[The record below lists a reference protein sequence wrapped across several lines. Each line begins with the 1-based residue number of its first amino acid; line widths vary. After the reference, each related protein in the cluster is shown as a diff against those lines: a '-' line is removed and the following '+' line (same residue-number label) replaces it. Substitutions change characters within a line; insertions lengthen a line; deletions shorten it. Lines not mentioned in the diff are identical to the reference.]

1 MWFVGNIGGDWL
13 RFAVD
18 FCLSKWFAQGRV
30 MLRSRRGCRDD
41 GCRSRDH
48 ASKGWRLLFFCAVL
62 VVLAVV
68 LPAASAGA
76 RTLSSE
82 PSGGGFVENPDHTW
96 TLYAYGHVIKVYSAA
111 EKETIDRVWH
121 GEEFDLIPFR
131 ASGSAVPGI
140 SEAEVEAAAGLV
152 NRLRTG
158 KPYATGGE
166 REVGEGYMHTVEE
179 NGIIYK
185 RAEALF
191 GSFYENNI
199 FAGGPYAV
207 AVSIGHSMERMFT
220 LPEWSASALIGEE
233 EHGERGG
240 KPIKYSWE
248 WFPQFKVIGHLKS
261 CASISVTG
269 GKGGVCAEAGQPVKL
284 REEWWEPIEE
294 KWLSHESHD
303 NQGLYEIFGEHFVPF
318 NCVVDSPYP
327 TCADLVG
334 SGEGSGAETAEY
346 VNVTETESMV
356 GETGFPATGLGSYVP
371 EGYEK
376 LTSEYS
382 EEPSYN
388 FGEHLEATS
397 VSNADVAPL
406 ADELEIA
413 YALQFSLLPGLEG
426 GVVPS
431 PMVPGEPPLELH
443 QNQSTCGKPV
453 DCATGNETLSQT
465 DLQVGGRGV
474 DLDLTRSYN
483 SQAAAAGVK
492 GLFGYGWTNSFSDHL
507 ILEPALHL
515 VLLVTAGG
523 ETVPFT
529 ESGGSFTAPA
539 SSQDKL
545 SGSSEAGYTLT
556 LPDQTKMKFQG
567 SSGRFESV
575 TDRNGNETKLAYNG
589 TTHLLETITD
599 PAGRKL
605 TLKENTEGFVE
616 SAKDPMGHEVKYSY
630 ENGTLATVTLPGE
643 SSPNWT
649 FKTDSSHLLTEIK
662 DGRGGKTINRYNA
675 NHQVAE
681 QEDPMKNT
689 LKFVYAP
696 LKTTITNEATGAVT
710 SEQYAPNGEP
720 ASITR
725 GYGTGLATTES
736 WEYNSAGYE
745 TTFTDGNNHTT
756 KYGYDGSDNLTSMVD
771 PDSDET
777 KWEYDSTHDV
787 ISTTTPKGETTTIK
801 RNSDGDAETVER
813 PAPGEKTQSTKY
825 AYGSHGEVES
835 KTDALG
841 HVWKYEYDTYGDR
854 TGEIDPESN
863 KRTWEYNKDSQEI
876 ATVSPRGNISGA
888 EPDAFTTTI
897 ERDQQGRPISVTEPP
912 REPVYNSAFGS
923 SGTGNGQ
930 FQFPTLEAVTSSG
943 DLWVA
948 DSSLNRLQEFNSKG
962 EYVTQFGSTGTGDG
976 QFKFPFGVAINKT
989 TGDIYV
995 ADRENYRIQEFS
1007 STGTFI
1013 RTFGYGVSD
1022 GAEKYEICTSS
1033 CRAGL
1038 MGSKVSEFWEPDGI
1052 TIDSSGNLWVVD
1064 EVNDRLEEISETG
1077 EYINEYGSKG
1087 SSNGQLSGPVS
1098 IAYDKGNLYVTE
1110 AINDRVQEF
1119 STEGAYVSK
1128 FGSEGAGN
1136 GQFEVPYAIAAGP
1149 NTNELYVT
1157 DRENNRVEIFAAS
1170 GRFLSS
1176 FGSKG
1181 KGNGQIESPT
1191 GVVATTGE
1199 TLYVSDHNNERI
1211 ENWTGLTARITKYA
1225 YDADGN
1231 LESMT
1236 NPNGNKTKYSYDAD
1250 NELTKV
1256 EEPNSS
1262 VTETGYNG
1270 AGQITSQTDGNKH
1283 ITKYVRNVLG
1293 EVTEIIDPLS
1303 RKTTK
1308 EYDAAGNLASL
1319 TDAAKR
1325 TTTYKYDPADRLTEI
1340 TYSDGKTPTVKY
1352 EYDKDGNRTKM
1363 TDGTGTTKYVYDQLD
1378 RLAETENGQKEVV
1391 KYEYD
1396 LANETT
1402 KITYPN
1408 GKNVTDAYDKDGRL
1422 EKVTDWLEHTTRFS
1436 YDPDS
1441 DLTATVYPSST
1452 SEEDTY
1458 AYNLSDQMTET
1469 KMFKGAETI
1478 ASLTYARD
1486 SDGQVDNT
1494 VNKGLLGSEVTEA
1507 SYDTNSRLTKSAATT
1522 YKYDA
1527 ANNPTQ
1533 IGADTYK
1540 YDSADELESG
1550 AGATYTYNE
1559 MGERTKT
1566 TPGTGPVTTYG
1577 YDQAGNLISVE
1588 RPKEGATS
1596 EIKDTY
1602 TYNGEGLRASQTN
1615 SGTTNYMAWDTAE
1628 NTPLI
1633 LSDGNNSYIYG
1644 VDGLPIEQINGAEKA
1659 QYLHHDQAGSTQFIS
1674 SETGTTEAAYSY
1686 TPYGAIEEHIG
1697 TATTPFGYDGQYTSS
1712 DTGLIY
1718 LRARNY
1724 DPATGQ
1730 FLSVDPLEAIS
1741 GEPYG
1746 YAGDNPL
1753 NYGDSLGLLWTPLAG
1768 GAAGADAACGAT
1780 FEIPGVDI
1788 GTCGAAGIA
1797 SGAAAIGAAVGVVT
1811 AIAGEEGGDE
1821 GEAELKAKEAERE
1834 NCGDPATPP
1843 GSKFEWKGKG
1853 PVGSKEG
1860 SWYDPESDESLHPDL
1875 KSEDHGPHYDYEGPS
1890 GNYRLYPDGR
1900 IEAKP

>member
-1 MWFVGNIGGDWL
+1 L
-13 RFAVD
+13 
-18 FCLSKWFAQGRV
+18 
-30 MLRSRRGCRDD
+30 
-41 GCRSRDH
+41 
-48 ASKGWRLLFFCAVL
+48 
-62 VVLAVV
+62 
-68 LPAASAGA
+68 
-76 RTLSSE
+76 
-82 PSGGGFVENPDHTW
+82 VENPDHTW

-121 GEEFDLIPFR
+121 GEEFDYSLGR
-131 ASGSAVPGI
+131 ADGSEVTGI
-140 SEAEVEAAAGLV
+140 SSSEVEAAEDILK
-152 NRLRTG
+152 RLRTG
-158 KPYATGGE
+158 KPYATPSE
-166 REVGEGYMHTVEE
+166 KDVGEGYMRTLEE
-179 NGIIYK
+179 KGLIRK

-191 GSFYENNI
+191 EGLYERTLNAERSFAIAMMIGGESYE
-199 FAGGPYAV
+199 
-207 AVSIGHSMERMFT
+207 RLFT
-220 LPEWSASALIGEE
+220 LPEWTASALSGEK

-240 KPIKYSWE
+240 KPIKYRWG
-248 WFPQFKVIGHLKS
+248 WGKQFRVLSGLTP
-261 CASISVTG
+261 CASISYVG
-269 GKGGVCAEAGQPVKL
+269 GAGVCIYAGQPVKYT
-284 REEWWEPIEE
+284 EEWWEPINKEWISAE
-294 KWLSHESHD
+294 NSDGTGYFSKSEA
-303 NQGLYEIFGEHFVPF
+303 FVPVD
-318 NCVVDSPYP
+318 CVSDGPYP
-327 TCADLVG
+327 TCATALEAEGTVETL
-334 SGEGSGAETAEY
+334 GEYINLTKL
-346 VNVTETESMV
+346 ESAI
-356 GETGFPATGLGSYVP
+356 EELGFPAASLGSYTP
-371 EGYEK
+371 EGREKVSGKFSDATGYE
-376 LTSEYS
+376 
-382 EEPSYN
+382 
-388 FGEHLEATS
+388 FGAHREATS
-397 VSNADVAPL
+397 VLNPDVAPL
-406 ADELEIA
+406 PDELEVA

-453 DCATGNETLSQT
+453 HCATGNETLSQT

-474 DLDLTRSYN
+474 GLDLTRSYN
-483 SQAAAAGVK
+483 SQAAATGVK
-492 GLFGYGWTNSFSDHL
+492 GLFGYGWTSSFSDHL
-507 ILEPALHL
+507 VLEPALHL
-515 VLLVTAGG
+515 VLLVTASG
-523 ETVPFT
+523 ETVPFS

-539 SSQDKL
+539 SIQDKL

-567 SSGRFESV
+567 SSGRLESV
-575 TDRNGNETKLAYNG
+575 ADRNGNETKLAYNG

-605 TLKENTEGFVE
+605 TLKENAEGFVE
-616 SAKDPMGHEVKYSY
+616 SVKDPMAHEVKYTY
-630 ENGTLATVTLPGE
+630 ENETLATVTLPGE

-649 FKTDSSHLLTEIK
+649 FKTDGAHQITEIK
-662 DGRGGKTINRYNA
+662 DGRGGKTTNKYNA
-675 NHQVAE
+675 NNQVNE
-681 QEDPMKNT
+681 QTDPLGHT
-689 LKFVYAP
+689 LKFAYAA

-710 SEQYAPNGEP
+710 SEQYASNGEP
-720 ASITR
+720 VSITR

-736 WEYNSAGYE
+736 WEYNSAGYK
-745 TTFTDGNNHTT
+745 TAFTDGNGHTT
-756 KYGYDGSDNLTSMVD
+756 KYGYDSSDDLTSMID

-787 ISTTTPKGETTTIK
+787 ISMTTPKGETTTIK

-835 KTDALG
+835 MTDPLG

-854 TGEIDPESN
+854 TGEIDPESD
-863 KRTWEYNKDSQEI
+863 KRTWEYNEDSQEI
-876 ATVSPRGNISGA
+876 ATVSPRGNVSGA
-888 EPDAFTTTI
+888 EPNAFTTRI

-923 SGTGNGQ
+923 SGSGNGQ
-930 FQFPTLEAVTSSG
+930 FQFPTLSAVTSSG

-948 DSSLNRLQEFNSKG
+948 DSSLNRLQEFNTKG
-962 EYVTQFGSTGTGDG
+962 EYVTQFGSSGTGDG
-976 QFKFPFGVAINKT
+976 QFKFPFGVSINKT

-1007 STGTFI
+1007 SSGAFI

-1022 GAEKYEICTSS
+1022 GAEKYEVCTSS

-1052 TIDSSGNLWVVD
+1052 AIDSSGHLWVVD

-1087 SSNGQLSGPVS
+1087 SGNGQLSEPVA
-1098 IAYDKGNLYVTE
+1098 ITYDKGNLYVTE

-1149 NTNELYVT
+1149 TTNELYVT
-1157 DRENNRVEIFAAS
+1157 DRENNRVEIFTAS

-1181 KGNGQIESPT
+1181 KGGGQMEAPT

-1231 LESMT
+1231 IESMT
-1236 NPNGNKTKYSYDAD
+1236 NPNGDKTKYSHDAD
-1250 NELTKV
+1250 SELTKV
-1256 EEPNSS
+1256 EEPNGT

-1283 ITKYVRNVLG
+1283 TTKYVRNVLG

-1308 EYDAAGNLASL
+1308 EYDAAGNLTGL

-1325 TTTYKYDPADRLTEI
+1325 TTTYKYDSANRLTEI

-1363 TDGTGTTKYVYDQLD
+1363 TDGTGTTKYIYDQLD
-1378 RLAETENGQKEVV
+1378 RLTEAENGHKEVV
-1391 KYEYD
+1391 KYEYS
-1396 LANETT
+1396 LANEKT

-1422 EKVTDWLEHTTRFS
+1422 EKATDWLEHTTKFL

-1441 DLTATVYPSST
+1441 DLTATIYPSGT

-1458 AYNLSDQMTET
+1458 TYNLSDQMTEA
-1469 KMFKGAETI
+1469 KMFKGTETI
-1478 ASLTYARD
+1478 ASLTYPRD
-1486 SDGQVDNT
+1486 SDGQVDDT

-1507 SYDTNSRLTKSAATT
+1507 SYDTNSRLTKSGAIT

-1533 IGADTYK
+1533 IGAGTYK
-1540 YDSADELESG
+1540 YDNADELESG

-1566 TPGTGPVTTYG
+1566 TPGTGPATTYG
-1577 YDQAGNLISVE
+1577 YDQAGNLTSVE

-1602 TYNGEGLRASQTN
+1602 TYNGEGLRASQTV
-1615 SGTTNYMAWDTAE
+1615 SGTTSYMAWDTAE

-1633 LSDGNNSYIYG
+1633 LSDGTNSYIYG
-1644 VDGLPIEQINGAEKA
+1644 VDSLPIEQINGAEKA
-1659 QYLHHDQAGSTQFIS
+1659 QYLHHDQAGSTQFIAG
-1674 SETGTTEAAYSY
+1674 ETGTTEAAYAY
-1686 TPYGAIEEHIG
+1686 TPYGAVEEHIG

-1718 LRARNY
+1718 LRARAY
-1724 DPATGQ
+1724 DPTTGQ

-1741 GEPYG
+1741 GEPYS
-1746 YAGDNPL
+1746 YAGDSPL
-1753 NYGDSLGLLWTPLAG
+1753 TYGDSLGLLWTPLAG

-1780 FEIPGVDI
+1780 FEIPGVDL

-1797 SGAAAIGAAVGVVT
+1797 SGAAALGAAVGVVT

-1834 NCGDPATPP
+1834 NCGNPSTPP

-1853 PVGSKEG
+1853 PEGSNEG
-1860 SWYDPESDESLHPDL
+1860 SWWDPDNDESLYPHL
-1875 KSEDHGPHYDYEGPS
+1875 GENSHGPHYDYQGPS
-1890 GNYRLYPDGR
+1890 GRYRIYPDGE
-1900 IEAKP
+1900 IEPK

>member
-1 MWFVGNIGGDWL
+1 
-13 RFAVD
+13 
-18 FCLSKWFAQGRV
+18 
-30 MLRSRRGCRDD
+30 
-41 GCRSRDH
+41 
-48 ASKGWRLLFFCAVL
+48 LFFCVVL
-62 VVLAVV
+62 VALATV
-68 LPAASAGA
+68 LPAAAASA

-96 TLYAYGHVIKVYSAA
+96 TLYDYGHAIKVYSAA
-111 EKETIDRVWH
+111 EKEIIDRVWH
-121 GEEFDLIPFR
+121 GEESDLIPGR
-131 ASGSAVPGI
+131 ASGSEVTGI
-140 SEAEVEAAAGLV
+140 SEAEAEAAAGLV

-158 KPYATGGE
+158 KPYATVGE
-166 REVGEGYMHTVEE
+166 REVGEGYMRTVEE
-179 NGIIYK
+179 KGIIEK

-191 GSFYENNI
+191 GGLYEKTLL
-199 FAGGPYAV
+199 AGSDLAI
-207 AVSIGHSMERMFT
+207 AISNGHTVERLFT
-220 LPEWSASALIGEE
+220 LPEWTDTDLSGEK
-233 EHGERGG
+233 EHGEYGG
-240 KPIKYSWE
+240 KPIKYSWD
-248 WFPQFKVIGHLKS
+248 WTSQFKIIGHLQS
-261 CASISVTG
+261 CSSIPVAG
-269 GKGGVCAEAGQPVKL
+269 GEGGVCAYAAQPVKL
-284 REEWWEPIEE
+284 HEEKWEPIE
-294 KWLSHESHD
+294 KRWLSSETLD
-303 NQGLYEIFGEHFVPF
+303 KGGYEALGENFIPF
-318 NCVVDSPYP
+318 DCVVDSPYP
-327 TCADLVG
+327 TCG
-334 SGEGSGAETAEY
+334 NWESSEEHGGAEIADY
-346 VNVTETESMV
+346 VNVTALEGSV
-356 GETGFPATGLGSYVP
+356 GEPGFPAEGIGSYVL
-371 EGYEK
+371 EGDYE
-376 LTSEYS
+376 LGGETSFETEYD
-382 EEPSYN
+382 
-388 FGEHLEATS
+388 FGTHRGATS
-397 VSNADVAPL
+397 VSNRDVAPL

-413 YALQFSLLPGLEG
+413 YALQFSLLSGLEG

-431 PMVPGEPPLELH
+431 PMVPGEPPIEGH
-443 QNQSTCGKPV
+443 QNRSECGKPV

-465 DLQVGGRGV
+465 DFQVGGLGV
-474 DLDLTRSYN
+474 GLGLTRYYN
-483 SQAAAAGVK
+483 SQAAAAGPK

-507 ILEPALHL
+507 IPEPALHL
-515 VLLVTAGG
+515 VLLVTASGA
-523 ETVPFT
+523 TVPFS

-545 SGSSEAGYTLT
+545 SGSSGAGYTLT
-556 LPDQTKMKFQG
+556 LPDQTKMKFQW
-567 SSGRFESV
+567 SSGRLESV

-589 TTHLLETITD
+589 TSGLLEAITD

-605 TLKENTEGFVE
+605 TLKENTEGLLV
-616 SAKDPMGHEVKYSY
+616 SARDPMGHEVKYTY

-649 FKTDSSHLLTEIK
+649 FKADGARQITEIK
-662 DGRGGKTINRYNA
+662 DGRSGKTTNKYNA
-675 NHQVAE
+675 NNQVDE
-681 QEDPMKNT
+681 QTDPLGHT
-689 LKFVYAP
+689 LKFAYTP

-736 WEYNSAGYE
+736 WEYNSSGYE
-745 TTFTDGNNHTT
+745 TASTDGNSHTT
-756 KYGYDGSDNLTSMVD
+756 KYGYDGSDNLTSMID

-787 ISTTTPKGETTTIK
+787 ISMTTPKGETTTIK
-801 RNSDGDAETVER
+801 RNGDGDAETVER

-835 KTDALG
+835 MTDPLG

-854 TGEIDPESN
+854 TGEIDPESD
-863 KRTWEYNKDSQEI
+863 KRTWEYDEDSQEI
-876 ATVSPRGNISGA
+876 ATVSPRGNVSGA
-888 EPDAFTTTI
+888 EPDAFTTTT
-897 ERDQQGRPISVTEPP
+897 ERDQQGRPTSVTEPP

-923 SGTGNGQ
+923 SGSGNGQ
-930 FQFPTLEAVTSSG
+930 FQFPTLGAVTSSG

-948 DSSLNRLQEFNSKG
+948 DSSLNRLQEFNTKG
-962 EYVTQFGSTGTGDG
+962 EYVTQFGSSGTGDG

-1007 STGTFI
+1007 SSGTFI

-1022 GAEKYEICTSS
+1022 GTEKYEVCTSS

-1052 TIDSSGNLWVVD
+1052 TIDSSGHLWVVD
-1064 EVNDRLEEISETG
+1064 EVNDRLEELSETG

-1087 SSNGQLSGPVS
+1087 SGNGQLSGPVA

-1119 STEGAYVSK
+1119 SNEGVYVSK

-1136 GQFEVPYAIAAGP
+1136 GQFEVPYGIAAGP
-1149 NTNELYVT
+1149 STSELYVS
-1157 DRENNRVEIFAAS
+1157 DRENNRVEIFTAS

-1181 KGNGQIESPT
+1181 KGNGDLESPT

-1199 TLYVSDHNNERI
+1199 TLYLSDHNNERI
-1211 ENWTGLTARITKYA
+1211 ENWTGLTARVTKYA

-1236 NPNGNKTKYSYDAD
+1236 NPNGNKTKYSHDAD

-1256 EEPNSS
+1256 EEPNST
-1262 VTETGYNG
+1262 VTETGYDG

-1283 ITKYVRNVLG
+1283 TTKYVRNVLG

-1308 EYDAAGNLASL
+1308 EYDAAGNLISL

-1325 TTTYKYDPADRLTEI
+1325 TTTYKYDPASRLTEV

-1352 EYDKDGNRTKM
+1352 EYNKDGNRTKM

-1378 RLAETENGQKEVV
+1378 RLTETENGHKEIV

-1396 LANETT
+1396 LANEKT

-1408 GKNVTDAYDKDGRL
+1408 GKNVTDVYDKDGRL
-1422 EKVTDWLEHTTRFS
+1422 EKVTDWLEHTTKFS
-1436 YDPDS
+1436 YDPGS
-1441 DLTATVYPSST
+1441 DLTATVYPSGT
-1452 SEEDTY
+1452 TEEDDYT
-1458 AYNLSDQMTET
+1458 YNLSDQMTEA
-1469 KMFKGAETI
+1469 KMFKGTETI

-1486 SDGQVDNT
+1486 SNGQVDNT
-1494 VNKGLLGSEVTEA
+1494 VNKGLLGSEVAEA
-1507 SYDTNSRLTKSAATT
+1507 SYDANSRLTKSAATT

-1533 IGADTYK
+1533 IGAGTYK
-1540 YDSADELESG
+1540 YDSADELETG

-1566 TPGTGPVTTYG
+1566 TPGTGPATTYG

-1596 EIKDTY
+1596 EIKDIDA
-1602 TYNGEGLRASQTN
+1602 YNGEGLRASQTV
-1615 SGTTNYMAWDTAE
+1615 SGTTSYMAWDTAE
-1628 NTPLI
+1628 SIPLI
-1633 LSDGNNSYIYG
+1633 LSDGTNSYIYG

-1686 TPYGAIEEHIG
+1686 TPDGAVEEHIG
-1697 TATTPFGYDGQYTSS
+1697 TATTPFGYDGQYTNS

-1730 FLSVDPLEAIS
+1730 FLSVDPLDAIS
-1741 GEPYG
+1741 GEPYA
-1746 YAGDNPL
+1746 YADDNPL
-1753 NYGDSLGLLWTPLAG
+1753 NASDPTGLIFGIAGTPSWEELGEGVAGWGDTITFGATNWVREELGNNNINPCSAAYQAG
-1768 GAAGADAACGAT
+1768 GYAGLGTAVL
-1780 FEIPGVDI
+1780 IPG
-1788 GTCGAAGIA
+1788 
-1797 SGAAAIGAAVGVVT
+1797 
-1811 AIAGEEGGDE
+1811 E
-1821 GEAELKAKEAERE
+1821 GEAEIGAEGISISAKVAGQMEARGWTDESIQEAVQSGDQVQAVNKATG
-1834 NCGDPATPP
+1834 NPATRYINPTTGQSVVLDDVTKEVIHVGGPGFKYGP
-1843 GSKFEWKGKG
+1843 GSG
-1853 PVGSKEG
+1853 
-1860 SWYDPESDESLHPDL
+1860 DL
-1875 KSEDHGPHYDYEGPS
+1875 P
-1890 GNYRLYPDGR
+1890 
-1900 IEAKP
+1900 

>member
-1 MWFVGNIGGDWL
+1 MSQENGW
-13 RFAVD
+13 
-18 FCLSKWFAQGRV
+18 
-30 MLRSRRGCRDD
+30 RRRAGL
-41 GCRSRDH
+41 GRSRDH
-48 ASKGWRLLFFCAVL
+48 ALRASRLLYSRFLFFCAVV
-62 VVLAVV
+62 VVLIVV
-68 LPAASAGA
+68 LPATSAGA
-76 RTLSSE
+76 RTLSAE
-82 PSGGGFVENPDHTW
+82 PSGGGLVENPDHTW

-121 GEEFDLIPFR
+121 AEEFDLIPGR
-131 ASGSAVPGI
+131 ASGKEVTGI
-140 SEAEVEAAAGLV
+140 SEAEAEAAEGLI

-158 KPYATGGE
+158 KPYATVGE
-166 REVGEGYMHTVEE
+166 REVGEGYMYTVEE
-179 NGIIYK
+179 KGIIYK
-185 RAEALF
+185 PAEALF
-191 GSFYENNI
+191 
-199 FAGGPYAV
+199 AGIDEKTVLSGTPYAV
-207 AVSIGHSMERMFT
+207 AISIGVNSEHKNIERVLT
-220 LPEWSASALIGEE
+220 LPAWGATGLSGEMT
-233 EHGERGG
+233 HGEYGG
-240 KPIKYSWE
+240 MPIKHSWL
-248 WFPQFKVIGHLKS
+248 WGSSHFSTITGLVP
-261 CASISVTG
+261 CTSISYARANVKEG
-269 GKGGVCAEAGQPVKL
+269 EVCVYAGQPVEL
-284 REEWWEPIEE
+284 TEEWWEPVKKE
-294 KWLSHESHD
+294 WLHSSSKDETGGYSTF
-303 NQGLYEIFGEHFVPF
+303 ERWVPMG
-318 NCVVDSPYP
+318 CVGDSPYP
-327 TCADLVG
+327 TCHVEPE
-334 SGEGSGAETAEY
+334 GETDETIGEY
-346 VNVTETESMV
+346 VNVSQLESV
-356 GETGFPATGLGSYVP
+356 TGEIGFPAAELVNYEPKGDTKLSGENKSEP
-371 EGYEK
+371 EYE
-376 LTSEYS
+376 
-382 EEPSYN
+382 
-388 FGEHLEATS
+388 FGKHKEATP
-397 VSNADVAPL
+397 VSNAHVAPL

-413 YALQFSLLPGLEG
+413 YALQSSLLPGLEG

-431 PMVPGEPPLELH
+431 PMVPGEPPLEGH
-443 QNQSTCGKPV
+443 QNRSECGEPV

-465 DLQVGGRGV
+465 DLQIGGRGV
-474 DLDLTRSYN
+474 GFDFTRSYN

-492 GLFGYGWTNSFSDHL
+492 GLFGYGWTSSFSDHL

-515 VLLVTAGG
+515 VLLVTASG
-523 ETVPFT
+523 ETVPFA

-567 SSGRFESV
+567 SSGRLESV

-605 TLKENTEGFVE
+605 TLKENAEGFVE
-616 SAKDPMGHEVKYSY
+616 SAKDPMGHEVKYTY
-630 ENGTLATVTLPGE
+630 KGETLATVTLPGE

-649 FKTDSSHLLTEIK
+649 FETGSSHLITEIK
-662 DGRGGKTINRYNA
+662 NGRGGKTINKYNA
-675 NHQVAE
+675 NHQVEE
-681 QEDPMKNT
+681 QTDPMTRK
-689 LKFVYAP
+689 LKFAYAS

-736 WEYNSAGYE
+736 WEYNSSGYK
-745 TTFTDGNNHTT
+745 TVFTDGNKHTT
-756 KYGYDGSDNLTSMVD
+756 KYGYDSSGDLTSMVD

-787 ISTTTPKGETTTIK
+787 ISVTTPKGETTTIK

-813 PAPGEKTQSTKY
+813 PAPEAKTQTTKY

-835 KTDALG
+835 MTDPLG

-854 TGEIDPESN
+854 TAEIDPEGN
-863 KRTWEYNKDSQEI
+863 KRTWTYNEDSQETS
-876 ATVSPRGNISGA
+876 TVSPRGNVSGT
-888 EPDAFTTTI
+888 EPAIFTTTT

-923 SGTGNGQ
+923 SGSGNGQ
-930 FQFPTLEAVTSSG
+930 FQFPTLSAVTSSG

-962 EYVTQFGSTGTGDG
+962 EYVTQFGSSGTGDG

-1013 RTFGYGVSD
+1013 RAFGYGVSD
-1022 GAEKYEICTSS
+1022 GAEKYEVCTTG

-1052 TIDSSGNLWVVD
+1052 AIDSSGHLWVVD

-1087 SSNGQLSGPVS
+1087 TGNGQLSGPVA
-1098 IAYDKGNLYVTE
+1098 IAYDKSNLYVTE

-1119 STEGAYVSK
+1119 STEGTYVSK
-1128 FGSEGAGN
+1128 FGSEGTGN

-1149 NTNELYVT
+1149 TTSELYVT
-1157 DRENNRVEIFAAS
+1157 DRENNRVEIFTAS

-1181 KGNGQIESPT
+1181 KGNGDMESPT

-1199 TLYVSDHNNERI
+1199 TLYVSDHDNERI
-1211 ENWTGLTARITKYA
+1211 ENWTGLTARVTKYT
-1225 YDADGN
+1225 YDANGN

-1236 NPNGNKTKYSYDAD
+1236 NQAGTKTKYTYDAD

-1256 EEPNSS
+1256 EEPNST
-1262 VTETGYNG
+1262 VTETGYDG
-1270 AGQITSQTDGNKH
+1270 DGQITSQTDGNKH
-1283 ITKYVRNVLG
+1283 TTKYVRNVL
-1293 EVTEIIDPLS
+1293 EQVTEIIDPLS

-1308 EYDAAGNLASL
+1308 EYDAAGNLTSL

-1325 TTTYKYDPADRLTEI
+1325 TTTYKYDPANRLTEI

-1378 RLAETENGQKEVV
+1378 RLTETENGHKEVA
-1391 KYEYD
+1391 KYEYN

-1408 GKNVTDAYDKDGRL
+1408 GKNVTRAYDKDGRL
-1422 EKVTDWLEHTTRFS
+1422 EKVTDWLEHTTKFS

-1441 DLTATVYPSST
+1441 DLTATVYPTAT

-1458 AYNLSDQMTET
+1458 AYNLSDQMSET
-1469 KMFKGAETI
+1469 KMLKGTETI
-1478 ASLTYARD
+1478 ASLAYARD
-1486 SDGQVDNT
+1486 PDGQVDNT

-1507 SYDTNSRLTKSAATT
+1507 AYDSNSRLTKSGTIT
-1522 YKYDA
+1522 YEYDA
-1527 ANNPTQ
+1527 ANNPTK
-1533 IGADTYK
+1533 IGTSTYK
-1540 YDSADELESG
+1540 YNSADELESG
-1550 AGATYTYNE
+1550 TGATYAYNE
-1559 MGERTKT
+1559 VGERTKT
-1566 TPGTGPVTTYG
+1566 TPGTGPATTYG
-1577 YDQAGNLISVE
+1577 YDQAGNLITVE

-1602 TYNGEGLRASQTN
+1602 TYNGEGLRTSQTI
-1615 SGTTNYMAWDTAE
+1615 SGTTSYIAWDTAE

-1633 LSDGNNSYIYG
+1633 LSDGTNSYIYG
-1644 VDGLPIEQINGAEKA
+1644 VNGLPIEQINGAEKA
-1659 QYLHHDQAGSTQFIS
+1659 QYLHHDQAGSTQFIA

-1686 TPYGAIEEHIG
+1686 TPYGAVEEHTG
-1697 TATTPFGYDGQYTSS
+1697 TATTPFGYDSQYTNT

-1718 LRARNY
+1718 MRAREY

-1730 FLSVDPLEAIS
+1730 FLSVDPLA
-1741 GEPYG
+1741 GQTHAPYY

-1753 NYGDSLGLLWTPLAG
+1753 NEADPTGLGNWLGLGLPSPGEVAETLNPIKYYEEEIESYEDGCGYFGSVIHGLEGAVVGTLDASGIGGLAE
-1768 GAAGADAACGAT
+1768 GAAGA
-1780 FEIPGVDI
+1780 V
-1788 GTCGAAGIA
+1788 
-1797 SGAAAIGAAVGVVT
+1797 
-1811 AIAGEEGGDE
+1811 GEEGSTAVEDALDGLRPGRSPNVYEVDSPEELQQIYDELSRGGKPTDSSYPGQEVELPDGTRVGIRETSKSGGPAIDINGDE
-1821 GEAELKAKEAERE
+1821 
-1834 NCGDPATPP
+1834 
-1843 GSKFEWKGKG
+1843 
-1853 PVGSKEG
+1853 
-1860 SWYDPESDESLHPDL
+1860 
-1875 KSEDHGPHYDYEGPS
+1875 
-1890 GNYRLYPDGR
+1890 YR
-1900 IEAKP
+1900 IHVAQ

>member
-1 MWFVGNIGGDWL
+1 M
-13 RFAVD
+13 
-18 FCLSKWFAQGRV
+18 AQAK
-30 MLRSRRGCRDD
+30 SWRRQD
-41 GCRSRDH
+41 GQSRDH
-48 ASKGWRLLFFCAVL
+48 TSSGSCLLHSRLLLFCVVL
-62 VVLAVV
+62 VVFAVA
-68 LPAASAGA
+68 LPAAVASA
-76 RTLSSE
+76 RTLSVE

-121 GEEFDLIPFR
+121 GEEFDLIPGR
-131 ASGSAVPGI
+131 ASGKEVTGI
-140 SEAEVEAAAGLV
+140 SSGEAEAAAGLV

-158 KPYATGGE
+158 KPYATTGE
-166 REVGEGYMHTVEE
+166 REVGEGYMRTVEE
-179 NGIIYK
+179 KGIIEK
-185 RAEALF
+185 RAEAVF
-191 GSFYENNI
+191 GGLYEKTLESNEP
-199 FAGGPYAV
+199 FAV
-207 AVSIGHSMERMFT
+207 AISNGYTVERMFT
-220 LPEWSASALIGEE
+220 LPEWTDTDVGGEK

-240 KPIKYSWE
+240 LPIKYFWSWY
-248 WFPQFKVIGHLKS
+248 PQFKIIGHLQS
-261 CASISVTG
+261 CSSISVAG
-269 GKGGVCAEAGQPVKL
+269 GGGVCAYAAQPVDL
-284 REEWWEPIEE
+284 TEEWWEPIEK
-294 KWLSHESHD
+294 KWVSRESLD
-303 NQGLYEIFGEHFVPF
+303 KGGYESFEHFLPLA
-318 NCVVDSPYP
+318 CVVDSPYP
-327 TCADLVG
+327 TCGNWASLEESGGEEIADYVNATAL
-334 SGEGSGAETAEY
+334 EGS
-346 VNVTETESMV
+346 V
-356 GETGFPATGLGSYVP
+356 GEIGFPAEGIGSYVP
-371 EGYEK
+371 EGDHK
-376 LTSEYS
+376 LNGETSFET
-382 EEPSYN
+382 EYN
-388 FGEHLEATS
+388 FNTHDGATS

-413 YALQFSLLPGLEG
+413 YALQSSLLPGLEG

-431 PMVPGEPPLELH
+431 PMVPGEPPLEGH
-443 QNQSTCGKPV
+443 QNRSECDDPV
-453 DCATGNETLSQT
+453 DCATGDETLSQT
-465 DLQVGGRGV
+465 DLRVGGRGV
-474 DLDLTRSYN
+474 GLDLTRSYN
-483 SQAAAAGVK
+483 SQAAAAGVT
-492 GLFGYGWTNSFSDHL
+492 GLFGYGWTSSFSDHL
-507 ILEPALHL
+507 VLEPALHL
-515 VLLVTAGG
+515 MLLVMASG
-523 ETVPFT
+523 ETVPFS

-545 SGSSEAGYTLT
+545 AGSSEAGYTLT

-567 SSGRFESV
+567 SSGRLESV

-605 TLKENTEGFVE
+605 TLKENAEGFVE
-616 SAKDPMGHEVKYSY
+616 SAKDPMGHEVKYTY
-630 ENGTLATVTLPGE
+630 KDETLATVTLPGE

-649 FKTDSSHLLTEIK
+649 FETGSSHLITEIK
-662 DGRGGKTINRYNA
+662 DGRAGKTTNKYNA
-675 NHQVAE
+675 NNQVHE
-681 QEDPMKNT
+681 QTDPLGHT
-689 LKFVYAP
+689 LKFAYAT

-725 GYGTGLATTES
+725 GYGTGLATAES

-745 TTFTDGNNHTT
+745 TAFTDGNGHTT
-756 KYGYDGSDNLTSMVD
+756 KYGYDGSDNLTSMID

-787 ISTTTPKGETTTIK
+787 ISMTIPKGETTTIK

-835 KTDALG
+835 MTDPLG

-854 TGEIDPESN
+854 TGEIDPESD
-863 KRTWEYNKDSQEI
+863 KRTWEYNEDSQEI
-876 ATVSPRGNISGA
+876 ATVSPRGNVSGA
-888 EPDAFTTTI
+888 EPGAFATTV
-897 ERDQQGRPISVTEPP
+897 ERDQQGRPVSVTEPS

-923 SGTGNGQ
+923 SGSGNGQ
-930 FQFPTLEAVTSSG
+930 FQFPTLGAVTSSG

-962 EYVTQFGSTGTGDG
+962 EYVTQFGSSGTGDG

-1007 STGTFI
+1007 SSGTFI

-1052 TIDSSGNLWVVD
+1052 AIDSSGNLWVVD
-1064 EVNDRLEEISETG
+1064 EVNDRLEKISETG
-1077 EYINEYGSKG
+1077 EYLNEYGSKG
-1087 SSNGQLSGPVS
+1087 TGNGQLSAPVA

-1149 NTNELYVT
+1149 STSELYVT
-1157 DRENNRVEIFAAS
+1157 DRENNRVEIFTAS

-1181 KGNGQIESPT
+1181 KGNGDMELPT

-1236 NPNGNKTKYSYDAD
+1236 NPNGYKTKYSHDAD

-1256 EEPNSS
+1256 EEPNST

-1283 ITKYVRNVLG
+1283 TTKYVRNVLG

-1308 EYDAAGNLASL
+1308 EYDAAGNLTSL
-1319 TDAAKR
+1319 TDVAKR
-1325 TTTYKYDPADRLTEI
+1325 TTTYKYDPANRITEI

-1378 RLAETENGQKEVV
+1378 RLTEAENGHKEVI
-1391 KYEYD
+1391 KYEYS
-1396 LANETT
+1396 LASETT

-1422 EKVTDWLEHTTRFS
+1422 EKVTDWLEHTTKFS

-1441 DLTATVYPSST
+1441 DLTATVYPSGT
-1452 SEEDTY
+1452 SEEDIYT
-1458 AYNLSDQMTET
+1458 YNLSDQMTET
-1469 KMFKGAETI
+1469 KMFKGTETI

-1507 SYDTNSRLTKSAATT
+1507 SYDTNSRLTKSGATT

-1533 IGADTYK
+1533 IGAGTYK

-1566 TPGTGPVTTYG
+1566 TPGTGPATTYG

-1602 TYNGEGLRASQTN
+1602 TYNGEGLRASQTV
-1615 SGTTNYMAWDTAE
+1615 SGTTSYIAWDTTE

-1633 LSDGNNSYIYG
+1633 LSDGTNSYIYG
-1644 VDGLPIEQINGAEKA
+1644 VDGLPIEQINSATEKA
-1659 QYLHHDQAGSTQFIS
+1659 QYLHHDQAGSTQFIAG
-1674 SETGTTEAAYSY
+1674 ETGTTEAAYSY
-1686 TPYGAIEEHIG
+1686 TPYGAVEEHIG
-1697 TATTPFGYDGQYTSS
+1697 TATTPFGYDGQYTNS

-1730 FLSVDPLEAIS
+1730 FLSVDPLVSATH
-1741 GEPYG
+1741 EPYV
-1746 YAGDNPL
+1746 YAGDDPL
-1753 NYGDSLGLLWTPLAG
+1753 TYRDRSGLGIEEIFEPSPIPCPWCQAAQGVAEAIEGAYHEAQHGGEWVESHIGTEELGEPVEQGAGAAEKGCGLLEKDKTGRVHGDIPNYPNPEWTEEDLEQVAE
-1768 GAAGADAACGAT
+1768 DLR
-1780 FEIPGVDI
+1780 DSI
-1788 GTCGAAGIA
+1788 GQRKQEQIDL
-1797 SGAAAIGAAVGVVT
+1797 
-1811 AIAGEEGGDE
+1811 GEESGHRNTINE
-1821 GEAELKAKEAERE
+1821 QEKLLRQIEKKLS
-1834 NCGDPATPP
+1834 
-1843 GSKFEWKGKG
+1843 GS
-1853 PVGSKEG
+1853 
-1860 SWYDPESDESLHPDL
+1860 
-1875 KSEDHGPHYDYEGPS
+1875 
-1890 GNYRLYPDGR
+1890 
-1900 IEAKP
+1900 

>member
-1 MWFVGNIGGDWL
+1 MQLMGPGSG
-13 RFAVD
+13 RQACVD
-18 FCLSKWFAQGRV
+18 
-30 MLRSRRGCRDD
+30 RSQ
-41 GCRSRDH
+41 RSVRE
-48 ASKGWRLLFFCAVL
+48 APYPRYSRLLFFCSLL
-62 VVLAVV
+62 VILAVI
-68 LPAASAGA
+68 LPTTAASA
-76 RTLSSE
+76 RTLSAE
-82 PSGGGFVENPDHTW
+82 PSGGGLVENPDHTW
-96 TLYAYGHVIKVYSAA
+96 TLYAYGHVIKVYSVA

-131 ASGSAVPGI
+131 ASGSAVTGI
-140 SEAEVEAAAGLV
+140 SEAEAEAAKGIL
-152 NRLRTG
+152 NRLSTG
-158 KPYATGGE
+158 RPYATTGE
-166 REVGEGYMHTVEE
+166 REVGEGYMRTVED

-191 GSFYENNI
+191 GSLYEKTVS
-199 FAGGPYAV
+199 AGGPYAV

-220 LPEWSASALIGEE
+220 LPAWTAAGLIGEK
-233 EHGERGG
+233 EHGELGG
-240 KPIKYSWE
+240 KPIKYSWS
-248 WFPQFKVIGHLKS
+248 WQSTFKVYGHVIPCS
-261 CASISVTG
+261 SMSITG
-269 GKGGVCAEAGQPVKL
+269 GGGGVCVYAGQPVDL
-284 REEWWEPIEE
+284 HQEWWEPIEE
-294 KWLSHESHD
+294 LWMSSSFYDEAGSD
-303 NQGLYEIFGEHFVPF
+303 STTEPFVPM
-318 NCVVDSPYP
+318 NCVGDNPYP
-327 TCADLVG
+327 TCSDVLVG
-334 SGEGSGAETAEY
+334 SEKRDEAIGEY
-346 VNVTETESMV
+346 VDVTGLESAI
-356 GETGFPATGLGSYVP
+356 GEIGFPAAGLGSHVP
-371 EGYEK
+371 NGYEK
-376 LTSEYS
+376 LSHEY
-382 EEPSYN
+382 EPEPSYS
-388 FGEHLEATS
+388 FGEHLEATP
-397 VSNADVAPL
+397 VSNPDVAPL

-413 YALQFSLLPGLEG
+413 YALQSSLLPGQEG
-426 GVVPS
+426 GTVPS
-431 PMVPGEPPLELH
+431 PVVPGERPLEGH
-443 QNQSTCGKPV
+443 QNRSECGDPV

-465 DLQVGGRGV
+465 DLQIGGRGV
-474 DLDLTRSYN
+474 GLDLTRSYN

-492 GLFGYGWTNSFSDHL
+492 GLFGYGWTSSFSDRL
-507 ILEPALHL
+507 IPEPDLHL
-515 VLLVTAGG
+515 VLLVTASGA
-523 ETVPFT
+523 TVPYS

-545 SGSSEAGYTLT
+545 TGSSEAGYTLT
-556 LPDQTKMKFQG
+556 LPDQTKMRFQW
-567 SSGRFESV
+567 SSGRLESI
-575 TDRNGNETKLAYNG
+575 TDRNGNETKLSYNG

-605 TLKENTEGFVE
+605 TLKENAEGFVE
-616 SAKDPMGHEVKYSY
+616 SAEDPMGHEVKYTY
-630 ENGTLATVTLPGE
+630 EHEALAAVTPPGE

-649 FKTDSSHLLTEIK
+649 FKTDGAHLITEIK
-662 DGRGGKTINRYNA
+662 DGRGEKTTNKYNA
-675 NHQVAE
+675 NSQVHE
-681 QEDPMKNT
+681 QTDPMGHT
-689 LKFVYAP
+689 LKFAYAS

-745 TTFTDGNNHTT
+745 TAFTDGNNHTT
-756 KYGYDGSDNLTSMVD
+756 KYGYDSSDSLTSIVD

-787 ISTTTPKGETTTIK
+787 ISVTTPKGETTTIK
-801 RNSDGDAETVER
+801 RNGDGDAETVER

-835 KTDALG
+835 MTDPLG

-854 TGEIDPESN
+854 TAEIDPESD
-863 KRTWEYNKDSQEI
+863 KRTWEYNEDSQET
-876 ATVSPRGNISGA
+876 ATVSPRGNVSGA
-888 EPDAFTTTI
+888 EPDAFTTTT
-897 ERDQQGRPISVTEPP
+897 ERDQQGRPTAVTEPP
-912 REPVYNSAFGS
+912 REPLYNSAYGS
-923 SGTGNGQ
+923 SGSGNGQ
-930 FQFPTLEAVTSSG
+930 FQLPTLGAVTSSG

-962 EYVTQFGSTGTGDG
+962 EYVTQFGSSGTGDG

-1013 RTFGYGVSD
+1013 RAFGYGVSD
-1022 GAEKYEICTSS
+1022 GTEKYEVCTSS

-1038 MGSKVSEFWEPDGI
+1038 MGSKISEFWEPDGI
-1052 TIDSSGNLWVVD
+1052 TIDSSSNLWVVD
-1064 EVNDRLEEISETG
+1064 EVNDRLEKISETG
-1077 EYINEYGSKG
+1077 EYLNEYGSKG
-1087 SSNGQLSGPVS
+1087 TGNGQLSEPVA

-1119 STEGAYVSK
+1119 STEGTYVSK

-1149 NTNELYVT
+1149 ATNELYVT
-1157 DRENNRVEIFAAS
+1157 DRENNRVEIFTAS

-1181 KGNGQIESPT
+1181 KGSGQMESPT
-1191 GVVATTGE
+1191 GVVATANE

-1211 ENWTGLTARITKYA
+1211 ENWTGLTARVTKYT
-1225 YDADGN
+1225 YDADGS
-1231 LESMT
+1231 LEST
-1236 NPNGNKTKYSYDAD
+1236 TDPNGNKTKYSYDAN

-1256 EEPNSS
+1256 EEPSGT
-1262 VTETGYNG
+1262 VTETGYDG

-1283 ITKYVRNVLG
+1283 TTKYVRNVLG

-1308 EYDAAGNLASL
+1308 EYDAAGNLTSL
-1319 TDAAKR
+1319 TDAALR
-1325 TTTYKYDPADRLTEI
+1325 TTTYKYDSANRLAEV

-1378 RLAETENGQKEVV
+1378 RLTETEDGHKEVA

-1396 LANETT
+1396 LANENT

-1408 GKNVTDAYDKDGRL
+1408 GKSVTRAYDKDGRL
-1422 EKVTDWLEHTTRFS
+1422 EKVTDWLEHTTKFS

-1441 DLTATVYPSST
+1441 DLTATVYPSGT

-1458 AYNLSDQMTET
+1458 AYNLSGQMTET
-1469 KMFKGAETI
+1469 KMLKGTETI

-1486 SDGQVDNT
+1486 SDGQIYNT

-1507 SYDTNSRLTKSAATT
+1507 AYDPNNRLTKTGATT
-1522 YKYDA
+1522 YKYDS

-1533 IGADTYK
+1533 IGANTYK
-1540 YDSADELESG
+1540 YDNADELETG
-1550 AGATYTYNE
+1550 AGATYIDNE

-1566 TPGTGPVTTYG
+1566 TPETGPATTYS
-1577 YDQAGNLISVE
+1577 YDQAGNLTAVE
-1588 RPKEGATS
+1588 RSKEGATS

-1602 TYNGEGLRASQTN
+1602 AYNGEGLRASQTI
-1615 SGTTNYMAWDTAE
+1615 SGTTTYMTWDTAE
-1628 NTPLI
+1628 STPLI
-1633 LSDGNNSYIYG
+1633 LSDGPNSYIYG
-1644 VDGLPIEQINGAEKA
+1644 IDGLPIEQINGAEKA
-1659 QYLHHDQAGSTQFIS
+1659 QYLHHDQAGSTQFIA

-1697 TATTPFGYDGQYTSS
+1697 TATTPFDYDGQYTSS
-1712 DTGLIY
+1712 DTGLMY

-1730 FLSVDPLEAIS
+1730 FLSVDPLVGQTHA
-1741 GEPYG
+1741 PYS

-1753 NYGDSLGLLWTPLAG
+1753 NEADPTGLGNWLNLGLPSPGEIAETLNPVKYYEQEIESYENGCGYFGSVIHGLEGAVVGTLDASGVGGLA
-1768 GAAGADAACGAT
+1768 
-1780 FEIPGVDI
+1780 E
-1788 GTCGAAGIA
+1788 GIA
-1797 SGAAAIGAAVGVVT
+1797 GVV
-1811 AIAGEEGGDE
+1811 GEEGSTAVEDALDGLRPGRSPNVYEVDSPE
-1821 GEAELKAKEAERE
+1821 ELQQIYDDLSRGGKSTDSSYPGQEVELPNGTRVGMRE
-1834 NCGDPATPP
+1834 TSKTGGATVDINT
-1843 GSKFEWKGKG
+1843 GTAR
-1853 PVGSKEG
+1853 
-1860 SWYDPESDESLHPDL
+1860 YRIHL
-1875 KSEDHGPHYDYEGPS
+1875 SE
-1890 GNYRLYPDGR
+1890 
-1900 IEAKP
+1900 